1 MIRFAMVKS
10 QGTDHA
16 VEDVERRENSYIAG
30 GRENLK
36 SHFGNQFGSF
46 SGNWEWIYLKT
57 QFYHSWAYT
66 LRMLH
71 HTSSTLPQLC
81 S

>member
-30 GRENLK
+30 GRENL
-36 SHFGNQFGSF
+36 
-46 SGNWEWIYLKT
+46 
-57 QFYHSWAYT
+57 
-66 LRMLH
+66 
-71 HTSSTLPQLC
+71 
-81 S
+81 